1 MPKKETE
8 HNNETLRFI
17 TLREEP
23 DLMGAAADWFHAK
36 WQVPREAYLACMEE
50 YLSGQTE
57 YGWYLCLHGEEI
69 LGGLGVIEND
79 FHPRK
84 DLAPN
89 VCAVY
94 TEEAWR
100 GRGIAGRLLDLAVQD
115 MQEKGISPLY
125 LLTDHTGFYERYGW
139 EFYGMVQGDHD
150 EEPSRMYI
158 HRGFAMSRPHPS
170 WPDGHATLSLTR
182 ERARGIP
189 ENIIPFHLS
198 RYPLMEPTDVVK
210 LLYQNEFGGGHLI
223 SDPARSLAYLRQE
236 WESLPGEKSN
246 QEDMPLLEDIGGGL
260 CRLHLAPAKA
270 GGLYTPEQINDW
282 FVRSAAAHRGSQ
294 DRFLATLDWLEEKA
308 EIFPFRFSKEALQNY
323 LAAYREAG
331 CPMVSHSETYRRA
344 YRPAY
349 RVVLQRHPCHSG
361 AGT

>member
-1 MPKKETE
+1 MSDSLLSIKDLRVRVEEKE
-8 HNNETLRFI
+8 I
-17 TLREEP
+17 
-23 DLMGAAADWFHAK
+23 
-36 WQVPREAYLACMEE
+36 
-50 YLSGQTE
+50 
-57 YGWYLCLHGEEI
+57 LHGISFDIKPGETHVVMGPNGADKSTLGNAIMGNPSYEVTGGEI
-69 LGGLGVIEND
+69 FFDG
-79 FHPRK
+79 K
-84 DLAPN
+84 DLLDM
-89 VCAVY
+89 AVN
-94 TEEAWR
+94 
-100 GRGIAGRLLDLAVQD
+100 DLKS
-115 MQEKGISPLY
+115 KGITPVY
-125 LLTDHTGFYERYGW
+125 LVTDHTGFYERYGW

-158 HRGFAMSRPHPS
+158 HRGMGR
-170 WPDGHATLSLTR
+170 GTL
-182 ERARGIP
+182 
-189 ENIIPFHLS
+189 ENIIQSHLS

-236 WESLPGEKSN
+236 WESLSGEKSN

-270 GGLYTPEQINDW
+270 GGFYTPEQINDW

-308 EIFPFRFSKEALQNY
+308 EIFPFRFSKEALQTY

-331 CPMVSHSETYRRA
+331 CPLVSHSETYRRA

-349 RVVLQRHPCHSG
+349 RVVLQRHPCNSG